1 MGNIMS
7 DLGETSF
14 DAGTSEAGGT
24 ATSAGNV
31 PLQDAPAGAALPSR
45 PPAAPAAAE
54 ATAGRAT
61 RFRIGSQPRGQRGF
75 SPYPEV
81 PRPNPRGAQEAAS
94 AAPSMPYPFTEGRLP
109 AHSGDQQRT
118 ALRFRATE
126 ADGPVSAP
134 MGAAQTA
141 QQQPQARQPTGSAAL
156 LHQLLQQQNQLV
168 AAVQVLGNNQ
178 AQQQAAVQAAAAGPV
193 TDAEARCGNSCS

>member
-1 MGNIMS
+1 MARDDEQRLTQELGQLMS

-31 PLQDAPAGAALPSR
+31 PLQDAPAGAALPGR
-45 PPAAPAAAE
+45 PPIAPAAAE
-54 ATAGRAT
+54 APAGRAS
-61 RFRIGSQPRGQRGF
+61 RFRIGSEPRNQRGF
-75 SPYPEV
+75 SPYPQV
-81 PRPNPRGAQEAAS
+81 PRPNPRGAQAAAS

-109 AHSGDQQRT
+109 AHSGDQPRT

-134 MGAAQTA
+134 AEAAQTA
-141 QQQPQARQPTGSAAL
+141 QQQPQAQQPTGSAAL
-156 LHQLLQQQNQLV
+156 LNQFLQQQNQL
-168 AAVQVLGNNQ
+168 ASLN
-178 AQQQAAVQAAAAGPV
+178 
-193 TDAEARCGNSCS
+193 